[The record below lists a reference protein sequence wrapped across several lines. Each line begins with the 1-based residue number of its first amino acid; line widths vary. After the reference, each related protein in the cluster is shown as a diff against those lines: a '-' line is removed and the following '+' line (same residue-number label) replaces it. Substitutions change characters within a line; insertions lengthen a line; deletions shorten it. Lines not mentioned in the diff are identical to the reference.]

1 MAQAEDNTQMEMELM
16 LKEQVDPVSGN
27 TAPLG
32 STPEEVRDD
41 VPINASAGEF
51 MINAQ
56 TVNYFGEE
64 FFTNLQDTAAEGW
77 QRIKEGKE
85 SFFRDDELEVAE
97 VDDVPTD
104 EVQSMA
110 YGGTVRGYA
119 EGDEITDE
127 IANKEVP
134 KPVGGGYGGYGG
146 TGSTFTGF
154 EMRRVKDPVTG
165 RTKKVAFFNGRPLTA
180 LKSYVDVSSEG
191 ETEEAAPAAA
201 TQRRDDDRPDVDL
214 GDYGGSFRDKNLND
228 WTNQDFRSYK
238 NSMTEGKEGT
248 LSGMETGVLQT
259 VGNLIIPGGGFAL
272 TKLANMSNAKQ
283 AEKVFKRTSEL
294 ITAGKGTAEILAANK
309 ASYNTGKNLEG
320 QTFFDSVGL
329 GFLDGDK
336 PPEWDADSLF
346 KGAYKPPSI
355 PSGAKA
361 DALSQSISPVPP
373 TLERTKF
380 DTISSAKGFLGGSEK
395 DAFDNAIRTGD
406 QAMIRHFEGIDRLRN
421 RQNEFIKLPKEEQ
434 NRRIAEGRK
443 GEGLSVYDM
452 QQAQKF
458 GGSAQKAIDSGSAEK
473 VEGSG
478 LFGTNFLASYKPK
491 EEDADNSTAK

>member
-41 VPINASAGEF
+41 VPINASVGEF

-64 FFTNLQDTAAEGW
+64 FFNNLQETAAEGW
-77 QRIKEGKE
+77 ERIKSGEE

-146 TGSTFTGF
+146 TGSIFTGF

-180 LKSYVDVSSEG
+180 LKSYVDVSTEG
-191 ETEEAAPAAA
+191 ETEEAAPAAQ
-201 TQRRDDDRPDVDL
+201 TRESKDPRPEYRDTEPT
-214 GDYGGSFRDKNLND
+214 FRNKEVTT
-228 WTNQDFRSYK
+228 WANQDFSSY
-238 NSMTEGKEGT
+238 NDSMVEGKEGQ
-248 LSGMETGVLQT
+248 LSNMEMGVLQT

-272 TKLANMSNAKQ
+272 AKLSQRESLEQAK
-283 AEKVFKRTSEL
+283 KVYERTSDL
-294 ITAGKGTAEILAANK
+294 IKGGANTAEILAANK
-309 ASYNTGKNLEG
+309 ASFNAAKNLEG
-320 QTFFDSVGL
+320 QTFLDSI
-329 GFLDGDK
+329 GFGSLDGSK
-336 PPEWDADSLF
+336 KGTYAEGSLF
-346 KGAYKPPSI
+346 SGDYKVPKYLMSNPGDKSRAALTPQTEKPKTGSDYEGSTFTNAI
-355 PSGAKA
+355 HTGGFKTQY
-361 DALSQSISPVPP
+361 DLQEALSGELGSDAQYKAAQALHSEALKKKGLKDTSIYGPDGGESII
-373 TLERTKF
+373 
-380 DTISSAKGFLGGSEK
+380 DTISGF
-395 DAFDNAIRTGD
+395 
-406 QAMIRHFEGIDRLRN
+406 
-421 RQNEFIKLPKEEQ
+421 
-434 NRRIAEGRK
+434 
-443 GEGLSVYDM
+443 
-452 QQAQKF
+452 F
-458 GGSAQKAIDSGSAEK
+458 GGNDEDEDDENNTSGVNEP
-473 VEGSG
+473 
-478 LFGTNFLASYKPK
+478 TP
-491 EEDADNSTAK
+491 

>member
-41 VPINASAGEF
+41 VPINASVGEF

-64 FFTNLQDTAAEGW
+64 FFNNLQETAAEGW
-77 QRIKEGKE
+77 ERIKSGEE

-146 TGSTFTGF
+146 TGSIFTGF

-180 LKSYVDVSSEG
+180 LKSYVDVSTEG
-191 ETEEAAPAAA
+191 ETEEAAPAAQ
-201 TQRRDDDRPDVDL
+201 TRESKDPRPEYRDTEPT
-214 GDYGGSFRDKNLND
+214 FRNKEVTT
-228 WTNQDFRSYK
+228 WANQDFSSY
-238 NSMTEGKEGT
+238 NDSMVEGKEGQ
-248 LSGMETGVLQT
+248 LSNMEMGVLQT

-272 TKLANMSNAKQ
+272 AKLSQRESLKQ
-283 AEKVFKRTSEL
+283 AKKVYERTSDL
-294 ITAGKGTAEILAANK
+294 IKGGANTAEILAANK
-309 ASYNTGKNLEG
+309 ASFNAAKNLEG

-329 GFLDGDK
+329 GILDGSK
-336 PPEWDADSLF
+336 QATYAEGSLF
-346 KGAYKPPSI
+346 
-355 PSGAKA
+355 SGSYAAPAVGTTMSAAAKA
-361 DALSQSISPVPP
+361 YLDAKQKD
-373 TLERTKF
+373 TRDAATK
-380 DTISSAKGFLGGSEK
+380 SK
-395 DAFDNAIRTGD
+395 DA
-406 QAMIRHFEGIDRLRN
+406 ID
-421 RQNEFIKLPKEEQ
+421 
-434 NRRIAEGRK
+434 
-443 GEGLSVYDM
+443 
-452 QQAQKF
+452 
-458 GGSAQKAIDSGSAEK
+458 KAIDLRAYSDSIQGRNQDDPFDDLKLGEKHRAAMAASEAGREATRLKREETGVTSFFGNKDNPEGPLGRSAE
-473 VEGSG
+473 EI
-478 LFGTNFLASYKPK
+478 K
-491 EEDADNSTAK
+491 EEEEEEKNYPQDNPNVG

>member
-41 VPINASAGEF
+41 VPINASVGEF

-64 FFTNLQDTAAEGW
+64 FFNNLQETAAEGW

-97 VDDVPTD
+97 VDDMPTD

-146 TGSTFTGF
+146 TGSIFTGF
-154 EMRRVKDPVTG
+154 EMRLVKDPVTG

-180 LKSYVDVSSEG
+180 LKSYVDVSTEG
-191 ETEEAAPAAA
+191 ETEEAAPAAQTREA
-201 TQRRDDDRPDVDL
+201 KDPRPQYRDTDPT
-214 GDYGGSFRDKNLND
+214 FRNKEVTN
-228 WTNQDFRSYK
+228 WTKQDFSSY
-238 NSMTEGKEGT
+238 NDNMVEGKEGQ
-248 LSGMETGVLQT
+248 LSGMEMGVLQT

-272 TKLANMSNAKQ
+272 AKLSQTESLKQ
-283 AEKVFKRTSEL
+283 AKKVYERTSDL
-294 ITAGKGTAEILAANK
+294 IKGGVSTAEILAANK
-309 ASYNTGKNLEG
+309 ASFNAAKNLEG
-320 QTFFDSVGL
+320 QTVFDSIGL
-329 GFLDGDK
+329 GFLDGSTKNVLPDTSMFAGAYAVPEVGTAISASAQAYLNAKQKDTRDAATKSKDAIDKAVKLRAYSDSIQGRNQDDPFDDLKLGEKHRAAMAASEAGREATRLKQEETGVTSFFGNRNFPEGPLGRSAEEIKEEEDK
-336 PPEWDADSLF
+336 PTLPSATVNA
-346 KGAYKPPSI
+346 GA
-355 PSGAKA
+355 
-361 DALSQSISPVPP
+361 Q
-373 TLERTKF
+373 
-380 DTISSAKGFLGGSEK
+380 
-395 DAFDNAIRTGD
+395 
-406 QAMIRHFEGIDRLRN
+406 
-421 RQNEFIKLPKEEQ
+421 
-434 NRRIAEGRK
+434 
-443 GEGLSVYDM
+443 
-452 QQAQKF
+452 
-458 GGSAQKAIDSGSAEK
+458 
-473 VEGSG
+473 
-478 LFGTNFLASYKPK
+478 
-491 EEDADNSTAK
+491 

>member
-41 VPINASAGEF
+41 VPINASVGEF

-64 FFTNLQDTAAEGW
+64 FFNNLQETAAEGW
-77 QRIKEGKE
+77 ERIKSGEE

-146 TGSTFTGF
+146 TGSIFTGF
-154 EMRRVKDPVTG
+154 EMRLVKDPVTG

-180 LKSYVDVSSEG
+180 LKGYVDVSTEG
-191 ETEEAAPAAA
+191 ETEEAAPAAV
-201 TQRRDDDRPDVDL
+201 TQRRDDGPDVDL
-214 GDYGGSFRDKNLND
+214 GDYGGSFRNKNVND
-228 WTNQDFRSYK
+228 WTDQDFSSYK
-238 NSMTEGKEGT
+238 NSMTAGKEGK

-259 VGNLIIPGGGFAL
+259 VGNVIIPGGGFAL
-272 TKLANMSNAKQ
+272 TALAKKTNREQ
-283 AEKVFKRTSEL
+283 AEKIFEFTKKMIE
-294 ITAGKGTAEILAANK
+294 GNQGTQEVYEANEAA
-309 ASYNTGKNLEG
+309 YNTARNLHMETYPDMFG
-320 QTFFDSVGL
+320 V

-336 PPEWDADSLF
+336 QSPSFPGSAYFNEYV
-346 KGAYKPPSI
+346 KPTGA
-355 PSGAKA
+355 
-361 DALSQSISPVPP
+361 PVPSTTP
-373 TLERTKF
+373 ERTKF

-406 QAMIRHFEGIDRLRN
+406 QNLIRHFEGIDKMRKKQDAYYDAVKSGDKAEAARLGSELSDNARAQADKYGGSVA
-421 RQNEFIKLPKEEQ
+421 RSQKSVEE
-434 NRRIAEGRK
+434 G
-443 GEGLSVYDM
+443 GYG
-452 QQAQKF
+452 AQKT
-458 GGSAQKAIDSGSAEK
+458 GGFFSAYETRKEQAERQ
-473 VEGSG
+473 
-478 LFGTNFLASYKPK
+478 A
-491 EEDADNSTAK
+491 EEEENKTTVK